1 MSDVRSDMLR
11 VVRLRGAIFS
21 YVECTDPWVAE
32 TPRSR
37 EIIPAI
43 MPGVEHLMPFHG
55 VATGSC
61 WASLADDE
69 PLRLEAGDLA
79 LFPLGDHHIMSSAP
93 GLRAKVVDPR
103 AYFAPRPAQLPHAL
117 SVTEDGLVPRRD
129 GGGPVRNTVV
139 CGFLGCD
146 ANPLNPLLASMPR
159 ILRMPRVA
167 PEGSSWV
174 GDFIHLMVEE
184 SRRQRPGGE
193 AVLERMSEML
203 FVEVLRRYV
212 DMIPAGQTGWLAGLR
227 DPAIGRALAVI
238 HDRPAV
244 PWTLERLGEAAAVS
258 RSVLHERFVQLIGQ
272 PPMQYVAQWRMQ
284 LASASLRDTD
294 AKVADIA
301 SVVGYESEAAF
312 SRAFRRAVGESP
324 AAWRRARRVRTR
336 PVAAGAAHPN

>member
-1 MSDVRSDMLR
+1 MSDVLSDMLR

-117 SVTEDGLVPRRD
+117 SVTEDGW
-129 GGGPVRNTVV
+129 
-139 CGFLGCD
+139 F
-146 ANPLNPLLASMPR
+146 
-159 ILRMPRVA
+159 
-167 PEGSSWV
+167 
-174 GDFIHLMVEE
+174 
-184 SRRQRPGGE
+184 
-193 AVLERMSEML
+193 
-203 FVEVLRRYV
+203 
-212 DMIPAGQTGWLAGLR
+212 
-227 DPAIGRALAVI
+227 RAA
-238 HDRPAV
+238 
-244 PWTLERLGEAAAVS
+244 TAAAPS
-258 RSVLHERFVQLIGQ
+258 GTRWS
-272 PPMQYVAQWRMQ
+272 A
-284 LASASLRDTD
+284 ASW
-294 AKVADIA
+294 
-301 SVVGYESEAAF
+301 AAT
-312 SRAFRRAVGESP
+312 
-324 AAWRRARRVRTR
+324 RTR
-336 PVAAGAAHPN
+336 